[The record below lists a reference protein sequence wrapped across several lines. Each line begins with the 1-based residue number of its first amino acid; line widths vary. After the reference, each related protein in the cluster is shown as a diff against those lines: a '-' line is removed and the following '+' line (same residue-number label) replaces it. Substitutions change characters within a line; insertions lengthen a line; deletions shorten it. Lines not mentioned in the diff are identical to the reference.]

1 MKTHKWFTLIELM
14 VGITVIGILAL
25 GWMRLDF
32 NKISDA
38 QYIRIFTGKI
48 ISLYETT
55 RNNMLIGRS
64 IDTAGTTPS
73 IWKIEIPIWSGK
85 TLTTSYSTWGV
96 YINYTAWTHV
106 YKSSEWISKINC
118 YTSAGT
124 NTNTITSGT
133 WIILITKDTISFS
146 GTTICDTISTKK
158 IILETFY
165 HSNTGSIE
173 ISGLSGIVT
182 SSY

>member
-1 MKTHKWFTLIELM
+1 MKNLKWFTLIELM

-25 GWMRLDF
+25 GWMKLNF

-64 IDTAGTTPS
+64 INTAGTTPS

-96 YINYTAWTHV
+96 YIDYSLGKYV
-106 YKSSEWISKINC
+106 YKAAEWISKINC
-118 YTSAGT
+118 YTATWTTIGT
-124 NTNTITSGT
+124 TTSGT
-133 WIILITKDTISFS
+133 WVILITKDTISFS
-146 GTTICDTISTKK
+146 GTTTCDTISTKK

-165 HSNTGSIE
+165 HSNTGTIE